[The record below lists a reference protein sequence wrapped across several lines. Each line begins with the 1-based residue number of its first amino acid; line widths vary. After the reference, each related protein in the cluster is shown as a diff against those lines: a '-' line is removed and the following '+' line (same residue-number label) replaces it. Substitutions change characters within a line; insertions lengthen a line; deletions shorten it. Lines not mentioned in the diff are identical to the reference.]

1 MFFAA
6 MTGLSKSFISEEERG
21 TGFLLQISADSYS
34 VFFGKLLF
42 NITLSIFLNFFATA
56 LFLLFNDYI
65 SISFVWEFLLSLTL
79 ASIGLAGATTIIS
92 ALIAKG
98 SSKNALFPVLAFP
111 ILVPLILL
119 GIESFRYTIDGGVS
133 GGDSNV
139 RLMTAYAGLIVSVSF
154 LLFDFVWKE

>member
-1 MFFAA
+1 
-6 MTGLSKSFISEEERG
+6 
-21 TGFLLQISADSYS
+21 
-34 VFFGKLLF
+34 
-42 NITLSIFLNFFATA
+42 
-56 LFLLFNDYI
+56 
-65 SISFVWEFLLSLTL
+65 
-79 ASIGLAGATTIIS
+79 
-92 ALIAKG
+92 LIAKG

-133 GGDSNV
+133 GGDSNF